1 MNVEFEAALQYINM
15 ESYDNAIEHL
25 NKAIDKEMEDGNEGT
40 AMEYRCVLGELLANL
55 DRKEEARDEFAAVV
69 DYCDFSNGLPNQ
81 KIIAGAFIKAIDEG
95 GPLPRFDGGAAG
107 ASAKRDPSVPLIPKP
122 VQNKSFIT
130 RQMNKRK

>member
-25 NKAIDKEMEDGNEGT
+25 NKAIDKEMDGGDEAR

-55 DRKEEARDEFAAVV
+55 DRKDEARDEFAAVV
-69 DYCDFSNGLPNQ
+69 DYCNFSNGLHNQ

-95 GPLPRFDGGAAG
+95 GPLPRFDGTEE
-107 ASAKRDPSVPLIPKP
+107 ASAKRDPSVPLVPKP

>member
-1 MNVEFEAALQYINM
+1 MNVEFEAALQYINL
-15 ESYDNAIEHL
+15 ESYDNAISHL
-25 NKAIDKEMEDGNEGT
+25 NKAIDKEMDEGNEGT

-69 DYCDFSNGLPNQ
+69 DYCDFSNDLPKQ

-95 GPLPRFDGGAAG
+95 GPLPRFDVSAG
-107 ASAKRDPSVPLIPKP
+107 TEAKRNPSVPLIPKP
-122 VQNKSFIT
+122 VQNKSFIS